1 MKYEEVIRATIKIIK
16 EYEVR
21 LTIRQIYYLLV
32 SLPYQL
38 FANAII
44 EKGRIL
50 LYGLKPRR
58 CKHKLANK
66 KDHSHSVVKKAGGGI
81 IECKASGQRS
91 TLGF

>member
-1 MKYEEVIRATIKIIK
+1 MKYEEVVKATNEIIN

-21 LTIRQIYYLLV
+21 LTIRQIYYRLV

-50 LYGLKPRR
+50 LYDLKSRR
-58 CKHKLANK
+58 RKHVLANK
-66 KDHSHSVVKKAGGGI
+66 KDHSHSVVKEAGGDI
-81 IECKASGQRS
+81 ID
-91 TLGF
+91 

>member
-1 MKYEEVIRATIKIIK
+1 MTHKMVCWPGRSKK
-16 EYEVR
+16 FHV
-21 LTIRQIYYLLV
+21 
-32 SLPYQL
+32 
-38 FANAII
+38 II